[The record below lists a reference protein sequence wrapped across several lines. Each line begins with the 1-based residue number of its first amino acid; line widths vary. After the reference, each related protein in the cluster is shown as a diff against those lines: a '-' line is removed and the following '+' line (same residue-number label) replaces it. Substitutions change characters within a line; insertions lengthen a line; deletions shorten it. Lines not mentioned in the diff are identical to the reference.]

1 MTVELARLIAAAVVV
16 LYNVGVVFPLHTGRP
31 RGPLV

>member
-1 MTVELARLIAAAVVV
+1 MTAELAGLIALILVGI
-16 LYNVGVVFPLHTGRP
+16 YNLRVIFPLHTGRP

>member
-1 MTVELARLIAAAVVV
+1 MTVELAGLIAAAVVV
-16 LYNVGVVFPLHTGRP
+16 IYNFRVVFPLHTGRP

>member
-1 MTVELARLIAAAVVV
+1 MTAELAGLIAAV
-16 LYNVGVVFPLHTGRP
+16 LVGIYNFRMVFPLHTGRP